1 MRKYI
6 LIFILIST
14 KALFCQGLQMDWSNG
29 FYDESAR
36 SEGHI
41 VQVDDL
47 NNVYVL
53 GFSSGNTDY
62 LDINPDPD
70 VINQLES
77 EGIFIAK
84 FTSTGEY
91 VWSVSLGETS
101 SSSINLHGDIV
112 INENGDVLVAATLK
126 GDVDFDPTSGEMIV
140 SEPDGMLALASYSS
154 NGTLNFVKTIPLSA
168 QGIIGM
174 HGIDID
180 SDNNIFLGG
189 FILNNGAINVEM
201 DFNSGNT
208 NGILTNESGNT
219 FFLAKFTSSGN
230 FESLKTISG
239 TSSSSSNRL
248 TDLAINAQNEVCITG
263 EISGEWDLDPS
274 EVFYPLSAGNRDVFI
289 AKYSNDLN
297 LIFAKVV
304 LGPGTE
310 FSREI
315 ALDAFDNMYLSGEF
329 TGTVDFDP
337 GEEEVFLNSPS
348 GREPF
353 ILKFSPDGDL
363 IFALELDSDSTSSS
377 TNATRAI
384 STDKLGYFYIAGKF
398 ERSCD
403 FDPSENEF
411 ILSPLNEQE
420 LYLAK
425 YDEQGNFIWA
435 IAYGSS
441 TLSFNLDLA
450 INSNGVVTTCGIF
463 RNESDFDPGIENTNT
478 LGNTLNTMFLARY
491 KPCHYSNTTASTCE
505 NEPFQASTRILT
517 ESGIYQVSYLSASG
531 CDSIVTIDLN
541 VNDLPNNGVFMDGD
555 LAFVCEQ
562 SDAEYQWFDCENN
575 EAISGATNQSFLPSG
590 AGIYSVE
597 IILNGCSVMSDCMST
612 EIVTNNEI
620 QDNYIEVYPNPS
632 NSIIHVNCKI
642 GNEIKLFN
650 MQGQLLHSQ
659 PAISENTVIGCLPKP
674 GVYLVM
680 IVNSKT
686 EFKTKKLIIQ

>member
-53 GFSSGNTDY
+53 GYSSGNADY

-70 VINQLES
+70 VINQLDS

-84 FTSTGEY
+84 FNSTGEY
-91 VWSVSLGETS
+91 VWSVSLGES
-101 SSSINLHGDIV
+101 SSLSINLHGDIV
-112 INENGDVLVAATLK
+112 INENGDVLVAVTLK
-126 GDVDFDPTSGEMIV
+126 GNVDFDPTIAEMIV

-154 NGTLNFVKTIPLSA
+154 NGNLNFVKTIPLNA
-168 QGIIGM
+168 QGLIGL

-248 TDLAINAQNEVCITG
+248 TDLAINSQNEVCITG

-304 LGPGTE
+304 IGPGTE
-310 FSREI
+310 FTREI

-353 ILKFSPDGDL
+353 ILKFSSNGDL

-505 NEPFQASTRILT
+505 NEPYQASTRSLT
-517 ESGIYQVSYLSASG
+517 ESGIYQVSYLSATG
-531 CDSIVTIDLN
+531 CDSIVTIDLT
-541 VNDLPNNGVFMDGD
+541 VSDLPNNGVFMDGD

-562 SDAEYQWFDCENN
+562 SGAEYQWYDCETND
-575 EAISGATNQSFLPSG
+575 AISGATNQSFLPSG

-597 IILNGCSVMSDCMST
+597 ILLNGCSVMSECMST
-612 EIVTNNEI
+612 DVLFTNI
-620 QDNYIEVYPNPS
+620 ISDDAPKIYPNPANSKVFVHS
-632 NSIIHVNCKI
+632 NT
-642 GNEIKLFN
+642 GDEIMLFN
-650 MQGQLLHSQ
+650 MQGQQLLVQFSQ
-659 PAISENTVIGCLPKP
+659 SIVTELSQLPEA
-674 GVYLVM
+674 GVYFVRWG
-680 IVNSKT
+680 NSKSG
-686 EFKTKKLIIQ
+686 FKTEKLIIQ

>member
-53 GFSSGNTDY
+53 GYSNGNTDY

-84 FTSTGEY
+84 FNSVGEY
-91 VWSVSLGETS
+91 IWSVSFGETS

-126 GDVDFDPTSGEMIV
+126 GNIDFDPTSGEMIV
-140 SEPDGMLALASYSS
+140 SAPNGMLALASYSS
-154 NGTLNFVKTIPLSA
+154 NGNLNFVKTIPLSA

-219 FFLAKFTSSGN
+219 FFLAKYTPTGN

-248 TDLAINAQNEVCITG
+248 TDLAINSENEVCITG

-274 EVFYPLSAGNRDVFI
+274 EVYYPLAAGNRDIFI
-289 AKYSNDLN
+289 AKYSNDIN
-297 LIFAKVV
+297 LIFAKVIV
-304 LGPGTE
+304 GPGIE

-315 ALDAFDNMYLSGEF
+315 ALDAYDNMYLSGEF

-337 GEEEVFLNSPS
+337 GEAEAILYSPS
-348 GREPF
+348 SREPY
-353 ILKFSPDGDL
+353 IVKFSSDGDL

-403 FDPSENEF
+403 FDPAENEF

-450 INSNGVVTTCGIF
+450 IHSNGVVTTCGIF

-491 KPCHYSNTTASTCE
+491 KPCHYSNTTVSTCE
-505 NEPFQASTRILT
+505 NEPYQASTRSLT
-517 ESGIYQVSYLSASG
+517 ESGIYQVSYLSATG
-531 CDSIVTIDLN
+531 CDSIVTIDLT
-541 VNDLPNNGVFMDGD
+541 VNDLPHNGVFMDGD

-562 SDAEYQWFDCENN
+562 SNAEYQWFNCENN

-590 AGIYSVE
+590 AGIYAVE
-597 IILNGCSVMSDCMST
+597 ILLNGCSVMSDCMST
-612 EIVTNNEI
+612 DVLISKSISVDAPKI
-620 QDNYIEVYPNPS
+620 YPNPA
-632 NSIIHVNCKI
+632 NSKVFVQCEVGNKI
-642 GNEIKLFN
+642 DLLNL
-650 MQGQLLHSQ
+650 QGQLVYSQ
-659 PAISENTVIGCLPKP
+659 FSQSSLTELSDLPKP
-674 GVYLVM
+674 GVYFVR
-680 IVNSKT
+680 IGDSKNGI
-686 EFKTKKLIIQ
+686 KTQKLILQ